1 VRFVTDGVE
10 TAVAQAKAA
19 AGDKSVGVHGADT
32 IQQCL
37 NAGLLDELHIDLAA
51 VLLGQGVRLFD
62 RLVDTPVTL
71 GDPSVVAGEAVT
83 HLRYP
88 VHTAS

>member
-1 VRFVTDGVE
+1 MATRLERAFVTDGME

-19 AGDKSVGVHGADT
+19 AGEKSVGIHGADT

-51 VLLGQGVRLFD
+51 VLLGKV
-62 RLVDTPVTL
+62 
-71 GDPSVVAGEAVT
+71 SACS
-83 HLRYP
+83 
-88 VHTAS
+88 TAS